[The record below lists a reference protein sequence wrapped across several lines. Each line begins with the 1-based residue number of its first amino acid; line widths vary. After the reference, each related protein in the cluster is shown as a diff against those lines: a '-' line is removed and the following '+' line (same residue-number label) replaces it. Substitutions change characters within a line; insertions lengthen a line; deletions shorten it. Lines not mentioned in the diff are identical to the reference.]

1 MNIPSEY
8 LEWRFWVGVIVPGVV
23 VWGVMSV
30 VEQTLLNTLLIFSFV
45 FLVVPKFTRLMARA
59 QTLAMYR
66 AEVLRLQAEFSE
78 VTERV
83 EKLPPDEQEAYAEPL
98 YRMEFRLRVLESV
111 LESRQ

>member
-8 LEWRFWVGVIVPGVV
+8 LQWRLWVAIFLP
-23 VWGVMSV
+23 
-30 VEQTLLNTLLIFSFV
+30 TLLAFGTNYLFGETLLGTALALSFCLTV
-45 FLVVPKFTRLMARA
+45 GACFTRYMARA
-59 QTLAMYR
+59 QTLAEYR